1 MNTNID
7 FNQIKQTILPYF
19 VKIYGE
25 KYTDL
30 IVERMNQIESVF
42 YSTAESKKFK
52 VNEKKK
58 EKVIELTF
66 RFLEEHQM
74 EIPEEI
80 KNEIITGNS
89 TLPFKQVPEI
99 KNLLE
104 VYFGTYEYNREPF
117 NGIKNIV
124 KEPTENQ
131 FRIQQSVETL
141 QKIGVSV
148 PVEQYNQ
155 WLSTDESKH
164 TFQMMEEWN
173 HEIEKLDV
181 AYDQHCSQFEEVE
194 KYIQKSEHVKR
205 EINEKYMIDFLCSI
219 RDYMSKSDQDLLDE
233 YQMSEQKD
241 WYSFR
246 RQMKILKIVGENL
259 NSEGLMTSFGMETDQ
274 KLASPDTPNFTKN
287 CIIENR
293 IDYYKLIGLYHDQM
307 PKEEFLNT
315 KEAKDNILK
324 QNYIE
329 DILSKK
335 EQFQKQSED
344 EYIMMTSTYQ
354 ENLKQIE
361 TLGISTEIDLEPK
374 NLKDRLT
381 CILPQTKIV
390 NGKPEQVPLLLFSI
404 EDSMSEYIDVR
415 LIHEINHAIELS
427 LLEYHDGKATYKCG
441 FEVLSDED
449 DQIRNYEQFSEIT
462 NHVIAMEIA
471 EAMHQ
476 DGVYL
481 FDNPNMSKIKGGTGY
496 EKQLIFMKDFWHQF
510 RESIIASRVDYNL
523 DLLFETV
530 GRENFEALN
539 QTINEYVSL
548 PYYDMMEDVLAHRTT
563 PLTVMRDELINR
575 ASEIMNQMVAYSN
588 QMQFSEN
595 SVGMQM

>member
-89 TLPFKQVPEI
+89 TFPFKQVPEI

-104 VYFGTYEYNREPF
+104 LYFGTYEYNREPF

-173 HEIEKLDV
+173 HEIDR
-181 AYDQHCSQFEEVE
+181 
-194 KYIQKSEHVKR
+194 KSV
-205 EINEKYMIDFLCSI
+205 
-219 RDYMSKSDQDLLDE
+219 
-233 YQMSEQKD
+233 
-241 WYSFR
+241 
-246 RQMKILKIVGENL
+246 V
-259 NSEGLMTSFGMETDQ
+259 
-274 KLASPDTPNFTKN
+274 
-287 CIIENR
+287 
-293 IDYYKLIGLYHDQM
+293 
-307 PKEEFLNT
+307 
-315 KEAKDNILK
+315 
-324 QNYIE
+324 
-329 DILSKK
+329 
-335 EQFQKQSED
+335 
-344 EYIMMTSTYQ
+344 
-354 ENLKQIE
+354 
-361 TLGISTEIDLEPK
+361 
-374 NLKDRLT
+374 
-381 CILPQTKIV
+381 
-390 NGKPEQVPLLLFSI
+390 
-404 EDSMSEYIDVR
+404 
-415 LIHEINHAIELS
+415 
-427 LLEYHDGKATYKCG
+427 
-441 FEVLSDED
+441 
-449 DQIRNYEQFSEIT
+449 
-462 NHVIAMEIA
+462 
-471 EAMHQ
+471 
-476 DGVYL
+476 
-481 FDNPNMSKIKGGTGY
+481 
-496 EKQLIFMKDFWHQF
+496 
-510 RESIIASRVDYNL
+510 
-523 DLLFETV
+523 
-530 GRENFEALN
+530 
-539 QTINEYVSL
+539 
-548 PYYDMMEDVLAHRTT
+548 
-563 PLTVMRDELINR
+563 
-575 ASEIMNQMVAYSN
+575 
-588 QMQFSEN
+588 
-595 SVGMQM
+595 